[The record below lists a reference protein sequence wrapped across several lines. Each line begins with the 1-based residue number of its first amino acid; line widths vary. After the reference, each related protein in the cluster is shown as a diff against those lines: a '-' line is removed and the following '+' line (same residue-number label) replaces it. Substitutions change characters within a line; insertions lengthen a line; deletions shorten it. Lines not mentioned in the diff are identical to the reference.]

1 MSESSP
7 EPTAN
12 PDLEPRRRLR
22 RTRAFATALLVA
34 MAAVFAITSWLIPQ
48 SPDLAPWLGAL
59 RAFAEA
65 ALIGGLADWFAVTAL
80 FRRPLGLPIPH
91 TGVVAA
97 RKDDIGRAL
106 ARFIR
111 DHFLVRDAIERR
123 LDRTDLAGRLGG
135 WLAQEKNAARVT
147 QDLGSALGWLLR
159 AGDGNELRAALG
171 GSLRGAFDS
180 VPVSA
185 GLAAL
190 LEVLLAGPHAQ
201 TLIDKLV
208 EFGRAQLESQ
218 RVMIR
223 VRIHEK
229 SPWWLP
235 KFVDQEIFDRL
246 VGEVERI
253 LDAIATDP
261 SHPAR
266 AEIRAALNSLQDSL
280 AHDPAFAE
288 SSRALQRDVIEH
300 PAVRAYAHDLWQRLD
315 ADLHAALADPASPLR
330 VGVQREIAGIG
341 ASLATDAT
349 VANKLNSWLKQLLL
363 YLVENYRDPLSE
375 IVSETIE
382 QWDPKA
388 TSRRIEL
395 AIGTDL
401 QFIRLNGTVV
411 GGVVGL
417 LIYVGWQALA

>member
-1 MSESSP
+1 MSRSSP
-7 EPTAN
+7 EPT
-12 PDLEPRRRLR
+12 PTTDLEPRRRLR
-22 RTRAFATALLVA
+22 RMRAVATALLVV
-34 MAAVFAITSWLIPQ
+34 MAATFAVTSWLMARLPEAA
-48 SPDLAPWLGAL
+48 SWLGAL

-91 TGVVAA
+91 TAIVPS

-111 DHFLVRDAIERR
+111 DHFLVREAIERR
-123 LDRTDLAGRLGG
+123 LDRTNLGARLGA
-135 WLAQEKNAARVT
+135 WLAQEGNAARVT
-147 QDLGSALGWLLR
+147 QDLAAALAWLLR
-159 AGDGNELRAALG
+159 AGDGNDLRAALG

-208 EFGRAQLESQ
+208 EFARAQLDSQ
-218 RVMIR
+218 RVLIR
-223 VRIHEK
+223 VRIHER

-235 KFVDQEIFDRL
+235 KFVDQEIFDQL
-246 VGEVERI
+246 VGEIERM

-266 AEIRAALNSLQDSL
+266 AEIGNALKSLQGAL
-280 AHDPAFAE
+280 AHDAVLAE
-288 SSRALQRDVIEH
+288 RSRELQRDVIDH
-300 PAVRAYAHDLWQRLD
+300 PSVRAYAHDLWQRLD
-315 ADLHAALADPASPLR
+315 ADLHGALADPDSPLR
-330 VGVQREIAGIG
+330 IGVQREISAIG
-341 ASLATDAT
+341 TTLATDAL
-349 VANKLNSWLKQLLL
+349 VAEKLNGWLKHLLL

-411 GGVVGL
+411 GGLVGV
-417 LIYVGWQALA
+417 LIYLAWQALN

>member
-1 MSESSP
+1 MSASSP
-7 EPTAN
+7 EPTPN

-22 RTRAFATALLVA
+22 RMRTVATALLVA
-34 MAAVFAITSWLIPQ
+34 MAAVLIGASWLAPQ
-48 SPDLAPWLGAL
+48 VPRFGPWLGAL

-91 TGVVAA
+91 TAIVPS

-123 LDRTDLAGRLGG
+123 LDRTDLAGRLGA

-147 QDLGSALGWLLR
+147 QDLGAALAWLLR

-190 LEVLLAGPHAQ
+190 LEVLLSGAHAQ

-208 EFGRAQLESQ
+208 ELGRGQLESQ
-218 RVMIR
+218 RVLIR
-223 VRIHEK
+223 VRIHER
-229 SPWWLP
+229 SPWWMP
-235 KFVDQEIFDRL
+235 KFVDQQIFDQL
-246 VGEVERI
+246 VGELERI
-253 LDAIATDP
+253 LDSIASDP
-261 SHPAR
+261 NHPAR
-266 AEIRAALNSLQDSL
+266 AEIGAALKSLQDAL
-280 AHDPAFAE
+280 AHDPELAE
-288 SSRALQRDVIEH
+288 RSRSLQRDVIDH
-300 PAVRAYAHDLWQRLD
+300 PAVRAYAHDLWETLD
-315 ADLHAALADPASPLR
+315 ADLHAALSDAESPLR
-330 VGVQREIAGIG
+330 VGVRREIRGIG
-341 ASLATDAT
+341 TALATDAA
-349 VANKLNSWLKQLLL
+349 VAEKLNGWLKQLLL

-401 QFIRLNGTVV
+401 QYIRLNGTVV
-411 GGVVGL
+411 GGLVGL
-417 LIYVGWQALA
+417 LLYVVWAAFT

>member
-1 MSESSP
+1 MSEP
-7 EPTAN
+7 A
-12 PDLEPRRRLR
+12 LEPAPSPDHEARRRLR
-22 RTRAFATALLVA
+22 QMRRVATLLLVA
-34 MAAVFAITSWLIPQ
+34 MGVALLAANALLGRW
-48 SPDLAPWLGAL
+48 PWLGAV

-91 TGVVAA
+91 TAIVPT

-111 DHFLVRDAIERR
+111 DNFLVREAIERR
-123 LDRTDLAGRLGG
+123 LSRADLATRLGA
-135 WLAQEKNAARVT
+135 WLAKDENAARVT
-147 QDLGSALGWLLR
+147 RDLATALGWLLR
-159 AGDGNELRAALG
+159 ATDGQALRTALG
-171 GSLRGAFDS
+171 GTLRGALDA

-190 LEVLLAGPHAQ
+190 LEVLLSGAHAQ

-208 EFGRAQLESQ
+208 ALARSQLESQ
-218 RVMIR
+218 RVLIR
-223 VRIHEK
+223 VRIHER

-235 KFVDQEIFDRL
+235 RFVDQQIFDEL
-246 VGEVERI
+246 VGGLEEI
-253 LDAIATDP
+253 LAAIAGDP
-261 SHPAR
+261 HHPAR
-266 AEIRAALNSLQDSL
+266 AEIAAALQSLRDTL
-280 AHDPAFAE
+280 AHDPALAAR
-288 SSRALQRDVIEH
+288 SRALQTEVIDH

-315 ADLHAALADPASPLR
+315 ADLVAALANPESALCL
-330 VGVQREIAGIG
+330 GVEREIAGIG
-341 ASLATDAT
+341 ATLASDPE
-349 VANKLNSWLKQLLL
+349 VAAKLNSWLEQLLL

-382 QWDPKA
+382 QWDPAA

-401 QFIRLNGTVV
+401 QYIRLNGTLV
-411 GGVVGL
+411 GGLVGL
-417 LIYVGWQALA
+417 LLYVGWRLRG

>member
-1 MSESSP
+1 M
-7 EPTAN
+7 
-12 PDLEPRRRLR
+12 RMV
-22 RTRAFATALLVA
+22 ATSLLAV
-34 MAAVFAITSWLIPQ
+34 MVLVFAVTSWLIPRQ
-48 SPDLAPWLGAL
+48 PHLALWLGAL

-65 ALIGGLADWFAVTAL
+65 AVIGGLADWFAVTAL

-91 TGVVAA
+91 TAIVPS

-123 LDRTDLAGRLGG
+123 LERTDLGARLGA

-147 QDLGSALGWLLR
+147 SDLGSTLRWLLR
-159 AGDGNELRAALG
+159 AGDGNDLRDALG
-171 GSLRGAFDS
+171 ASVRGAFDA

-185 GLAAL
+185 GVAAL
-190 LEVLLAGPHAQ
+190 LEVLLSGAHAQ

-208 EFGRAQLESQ
+208 EFGRTQLESQ
-218 RVMIR
+218 RVLIR
-223 VRIHEK
+223 VRIHER

-235 KFVDQEIFDRL
+235 KFVDQKIFDQL
-246 VGEVERI
+246 VGGLEQT

-261 SHPAR
+261 EHPAR
-266 AEIRAALNSLQDSL
+266 SEIASALQSLHHAFIHDPTLAERSRSLQS
-280 AHDPAFAE
+280 
-288 SSRALQRDVIEH
+288 DVIDH
-300 PAVRAYAHDLWQRLD
+300 PAVRAYAHDLWERLEV
-315 ADLHAALADPASPLR
+315 DLHAALADPASPLR
-330 VGVQREIAGIG
+330 VGAEREIRAIG
-341 ASLATDAT
+341 TALATDAE
-349 VANKLNSWLKQLLL
+349 VAQKLDTWVKQLLL

-411 GGVVGL
+411 GGLVGL
-417 LIYVGWQALA
+417 LLYLGWQTLA

>member
-7 EPTAN
+7 EPPPS

-22 RTRAFATALLVA
+22 RMRAIATALLVA
-34 MAAVFAITSWLIPQ
+34 MGALFVAASSLIPGR
-48 SPDLAPWLGAL
+48 PELEPWLGAL

-91 TGVVAA
+91 TAIVPA
-97 RKDDIGRAL
+97 RKNDIGRAL

-123 LDRTDLAGRLGG
+123 LNHTDLAARLGA
-135 WLAQEKNAARVT
+135 WLGQEKNAARVT
-147 QDLGSALGWLLR
+147 DNLGSALGWLLR

-171 GSLRGAFDS
+171 GSLRGALDS
-180 VPVSA
+180 APVSA
-185 GLAAL
+185 GVAAL
-190 LEVLLAGPHAQ
+190 LEVLLSGPHAQ

-218 RVMIR
+218 RVLIR
-223 VRIHEK
+223 VRIHER

-235 KFVDQEIFDRL
+235 KFIDEEIFDQL
-246 VGEVERI
+246 VGELERI
-253 LDAIATDP
+253 LDSIATDP

-266 AEIRAALNSLQDSL
+266 AEIGAALQSLQASL
-280 AHDPAFAE
+280 AHDPVLAE
-288 SSRALQRDVIEH
+288 RSRALQRDVIDH
-300 PAVRAYAHDLWQRLD
+300 PAVRAYAHDLWERLD
-315 ADLHAALADPASPLR
+315 ADLHAALADSASPLR
-330 VGVQREIAGIG
+330 MGVQREIRGIG
-341 ASLATDAT
+341 MTLAADAA
-349 VANKLNSWLKQLLL
+349 VREKLNAWLEQLLL

-395 AIGTDL
+395 ALGTDL

-411 GGVVGL
+411 GGLVGL
-417 LIYVGWQALA
+417 LLYLGWHALA

>member
-1 MSESSP
+1 MSDSSP
-7 EPTAN
+7 EPTLS

-22 RTRAFATALLVA
+22 RMRAVATALLVA
-34 MAAVFAITSWLIPQ
+34 MAAVFAITAWLIPRT
-48 SPDLAPWLGAL
+48 PDLAPWLGAL

-91 TGVVAA
+91 TAIVPS
-97 RKDDIGRAL
+97 RKNDIGRAL

-123 LDRTDLAGRLGG
+123 LDRTDLAARLGT
-135 WLAQEKNAARVT
+135 WLAHESNAARVT
-147 QDLGSALGWLLR
+147 HDMGSALGWLLR
-159 AGDGNELRAALG
+159 ASEGNELRAALG

-180 VPVSA
+180 VPANAS
-185 GLAAL
+185 LAAL

-208 EFGRAQLESQ
+208 AFGRAQLESQ
-218 RVMIR
+218 RVLIR

-235 KFVDQEIFDRL
+235 KFVDQEIFDQL
-246 VGEVERI
+246 IGELERI
-253 LDAIATDP
+253 LHAIATDP

-266 AEIRAALNSLQDSL
+266 VEIGAALNSLQDAL
-280 AHDPAFAE
+280 LHDAALAE
-288 SSRALQRDVIEH
+288 SSRALQRDVLEH
-300 PAVRAYAHDLWQRLD
+300 PAVRAYAHDLWRRLD
-315 ADLHAALADPASPLR
+315 ADLHSAIVDPTSPLR
-330 VGVQREIAGIG
+330 VGVQREISSIG
-341 ASLATDAT
+341 TALATDAA
-349 VANKLNSWLKQLLL
+349 VAAKLNSWLKHLLL

-411 GGVVGL
+411 GGLVGL
-417 LIYVGWQALA
+417 VLYLGWQALV

>member
-1 MSESSP
+1 MN
-7 EPTAN
+7 EPA
-12 PDLEPRRRLR
+12 LEPAPSPDHEAKLRLR
-22 RTRAFATALLVA
+22 RMRRLATLLLVA
-34 MAAVFAITSWLIPQ
+34 VGVALLAANALIERW
-48 SPDLAPWLGAL
+48 PWLGAV

-91 TGVVAA
+91 TAIVPT

-111 DHFLVRDAIERR
+111 DNFLVREAIERR
-123 LDRTDLAGRLGG
+123 LARADLAARLGA
-135 WLAQEKNAARVT
+135 WLAKDENAARVT
-147 QDLGSALGWLLR
+147 RDLGAALDWLLR
-159 AGDGNELRAALG
+159 AGDGHSLRESFG
-171 GSLRGAFDS
+171 TSLRGAFDA

-190 LEVLLAGPHAQ
+190 LEVLLSGAHAQ

-208 EFGRAQLESQ
+208 ALARTQLEGQ
-218 RVMIR
+218 RVLIR
-223 VRIHEK
+223 VRIHER

-235 KFVDQEIFDRL
+235 KFVDQQIFDEL
-246 VGEVERI
+246 VGGLEEI
-253 LDAIATDP
+253 LEAIARDP
-261 SHPAR
+261 NHPAR
-266 AEIRAALNSLQDSL
+266 AEIAGALHSLRDSL
-280 AHDPAFAE
+280 AHDPALATR
-288 SSRALQRDVIEH
+288 SRALQTEVIDH

-315 ADLHAALADPASPLR
+315 ADLHAALADPRSPLR
-330 VGVQREIAGIG
+330 LGVEREIRGIG
-341 ASLATDAT
+341 TALASEPT
-349 VANKLNSWLKQLLL
+349 VAAKLNAWLEQVLL

-382 QWDPKA
+382 RWDPAA

-401 QFIRLNGTVV
+401 QFIRVNGTLV
-411 GGVVGL
+411 GGLVGL
-417 LIYVGWQALA
+417 LLYVGWRLLG

>member
-7 EPTAN
+7 ETTAN

-34 MAAVFAITSWLIPQ
+34 MAAVFAGTSWLMQRAPE
-48 SPDLAPWLGAL
+48 LATWLGAL
-59 RAFAEA
+59 RAFSEA

-123 LDRTDLAGRLGG
+123 LDRTDLAARLGT
-135 WLAQEKNAARVT
+135 WLAQDKNAARVT

-201 TLIDKLV
+201 TLIDKLI

-253 LDAIATDP
+253 LDAIAADP

-280 AHDPAFAE
+280 AHDPALAE

-330 VGVQREIAGIG
+330 VGVQREIASIG
-341 ASLATDAT
+341 ASLATDAA
-349 VANKLNSWLKQLLL
+349 VAGKLNSWLKQLLL

-417 LIYVGWQALA
+417 LIYVGWLVLA